1 MPSELPFDEEFK
13 MIDLGLSTTP
23 APAVDAD
30 LIKDATEASFMADVI
45 EMSQT
50 IPVIVD
56 FWAPWCGPCKTLG
69 PMLEDAVRAVKGAVK
84 MVKVNAD
91 ECQGLTGQLQIQ
103 SLPTVYAFFEGKP
116 VDGFQGAVPQSEI
129 SEFVARVVKMG
140 GGETPADTLNDAV
153 EAAEDMLTEGEA
165 DDAAQT
171 FSAILGEDPNHAGAY
186 GGLVRSHIAM
196 GDLDQAEAVLNGAPS
211 EISESPE
218 LEAAAAQLAL
228 ARQAADAGPVV
239 ELTAA
244 VEADETDHQAR
255 FDLALALHA
264 NDDAQGAVDQ
274 LLELFRR
281 DRDWNEGAA
290 KTQLFTVFDA
300 LKPSDPIVLNGR
312 RKLSTLIFA

>member
-1 MPSELPFDEEFK
+1 

-312 RKLSTLIFA
+312 RK